1 VSEVVD
7 LQVYSLLARLNQDQ
21 DVACRKLRD
30 AAAAQAAQL
39 AAEARS
45 RARLRLKAAVL
56 EKRRR
61 VEEHCRKV
69 RVKLET
75 RRREEQFAEL
85 GKRLADGL
93 AMLPGALAE
102 RWANEEWRH
111 GWCQMVLD
119 GAASAMRRGAWRME
133 IAPGLSPA
141 ERTELAS
148 RAAAL
153 AGSEVDMEE
162 IEALRAGLAMV
173 HDGVRFD
180 GTVAGLLANGTRV
193 QAALLAELGAGDRS
207 Q

>member
-162 IEALRAGLAMV
+162 IEALQAGLAVV

-180 GTVAGLLANGTRV
+180 GTIAGLLANGTRV
-193 QAALLAELGAGDRS
+193 QAALLAELGAGERS

>member
-102 RWANEEWRH
+102 RWANEEWRN

-162 IEALRAGLAMV
+162 IEALQAGLAVV

-180 GTVAGLLANGTRV
+180 GTIAGLLANGTRV

>member
-102 RWANEEWRH
+102 RWANEESRH

-119 GAASAMRRGAWRME
+119 GAASAMRRGAWRMD

-162 IEALRAGLAMV
+162 IEALQAGLAVV

-180 GTVAGLLANGTRV
+180 GTIAGLLANGTRV

>member
-162 IEALRAGLAMV
+162 IEALQAGLAVV

-180 GTVAGLLANGTRV
+180 GTIAGLLANGTRV

>member
-21 DVACRKLRD
+21 DLACRKLRD

-39 AAEARS
+39 VAEARS

-102 RWANEEWRH
+102 RWADEESRH
-111 GWCQMVLD
+111 GWCRMVLD
-119 GAASAMRRGAWRME
+119 AAASAMRRGAWRME
-133 IAPGLSPA
+133 VAPGLSPA

-162 IEALRAGLAMV
+162 IEALRAGLVVV
-173 HDGVRFD
+173 HEGVRLD
-180 GTVAGLLANGTRV
+180 GTVAGLLANGARV

>member
-21 DVACRKLRD
+21 DITCRKLRD

-39 AAEARS
+39 VAEARS

-69 RVKLET
+69 RVKFET

-93 AMLPGALAE
+93 AMLPDALTE
-102 RWANEEWRH
+102 RWANGNSRH
-111 GWCQMVLD
+111 AWCRMVLD
-119 GAASAMRRGAWRME
+119 GAASAMRRGTWRLE
-133 IAPGLSPA
+133 VAPGLSPA

-148 RAAAL
+148 RAAEL
-153 AGSEVDMEE
+153 ACSEVAMEE
-162 IEALRAGLAMV
+162 VEALRGGLAVV

>member
-1 VSEVVD
+1 MSEVVD
-7 LQVYSLLARLNQDQ
+7 LQVYTLLARLNQDQ
-21 DVACRKLRD
+21 EVACRKLRD

-39 AAEARS
+39 LAEAQS
-45 RARLRLKAAVL
+45 RARQRLKAAVL

-69 RVKLET
+69 RVKFET

-85 GKRLADGL
+85 GKRLADGM

-102 RWANEEWRH
+102 RWASEESRH
-111 GWCQMVLD
+111 AWCRMVLD

-133 IAPGLSPA
+133 IAPGLLPA
-141 ERTELAS
+141 ERAELAR

-162 IEALRAGLAMV
+162 IDALRAGLAVV
-173 HDGVRFD
+173 HEGVRFD

-193 QAALLAELGAGDRS
+193 QAALLDELGAMERAP
-207 Q
+207 

>member
-1 VSEVVD
+1 MSEVVD

-39 AAEARS
+39 VAEAQS

-102 RWANEEWRH
+102 RWANEESRNA
-111 GWCQMVLD
+111 WCRMVLD

-133 IAPGLSPA
+133 IAPGLPPA

-162 IEALRAGLAMV
+162 IEALRAGIAMV

>member
-102 RWANEEWRH
+102 RWANEESRH

-162 IEALRAGLAMV
+162 IEALQAGLAVV

-180 GTVAGLLANGTRV
+180 GTIAGLLANGTRV
-193 QAALLAELGAGDRS
+193 QAALLAELGAGERS

>member
-102 RWANEEWRH
+102 RWANEESRH

-162 IEALRAGLAMV
+162 IEALQAGLAVV

-180 GTVAGLLANGTRV
+180 GTIAGLLANGTRV

>member
-1 VSEVVD
+1 MNEVVD

-21 DVACRKLRD
+21 DTACRKLRD
-30 AAAAQAAQL
+30 AAAAQATQL
-39 AAEARS
+39 VTEARS
-45 RARLRLKAAVL
+45 RARLRVKAAVL

-61 VEEHCRKV
+61 VDEHCRKV

-93 AMLPGALAE
+93 DMLPGALAD
-102 RWANEEWRH
+102 RWANEESRH
-111 GWCQMVLD
+111 AWCRMVLD
-119 GAASAMRRGAWRME
+119 EAASVMRRGQWRLE
-133 IAPGLSPA
+133 VAPGLSPA
-141 ERTELAS
+141 ERSELAR
-148 RAAAL
+148 RAAAP
-153 AGSEVDMEE
+153 AGGEVDIEE
-162 IEALRAGLAMV
+162 IDTLRAGLAVV

-180 GTVAGLLANGTRV
+180 GTIAGLLADGTRV

>member
-1 VSEVVD
+1 MSEVVD

-39 AAEARS
+39 VDAAHDRARS
-45 RARLRLKAAVL
+45 RVKAAVL

-85 GKRLADGL
+85 GKRLGDGL
-93 AMLPGALAE
+93 AMLPDALAG
-102 RWANEEWRH
+102 RWADAEPRDA
-111 GWCQMVLD
+111 WCRMVLD
-119 GAASAMRRGAWRME
+119 GAALAMRRGAWRLE
-133 IAPGLSPA
+133 VAPGLSAA
-141 ERTELAS
+141 ERAGLAE
-148 RAAAL
+148 RATAL
-153 AGSEVDMEE
+153 AGVEVDIEE
-162 IEALRAGLAMV
+162 VAALRAGLAVV

-180 GTVAGLLANGTRV
+180 GTAAGLLADGARV
-193 QAALLAELGAGDRS
+193 QAALLAELGAGELPP
-207 Q
+207 

>member
-1 VSEVVD
+1 MSEVLD

-39 AAEARS
+39 VAEAQS

-102 RWANEEWRH
+102 RWANEEARH
-111 GWCQMVLD
+111 AWCSMVLD
-119 GAASAMRRGAWRME
+119 GAASAMRPGAWRLE
-133 IAPGLSPA
+133 VAPGLSAA
-141 ERTELAS
+141 ERTGLAS

-153 AGSEVDMEE
+153 AGDEVDIEE
-162 IEALRAGLAMV
+162 IEALRAGLAVV
-173 HDGVRFD
+173 HAGVRFD
-180 GTVAGLLANGTRV
+180 GTLAGLLADGTRV
-193 QAALLAELGAGDRS
+193 QAALLAELGTGDPE